1 MIFSFKKNCT
11 SRFAIAGLLTIALTG
26 CGGGGS
32 EGSNALGG
40 TNSSA
45 ATVLPS
51 STPAAVI
58 SSAPASSSAPSS
70 SSAVPVA
77 TSSSAPS
84 STPVQAT
91 KSSSPAQSSYARSS
105 RASSSLADL
114 DDDIIYPEEPEEF
127 FDLPPTAPRN
137 VKLEVISSNTAI
149 ISWSPATDDVGLSR
163 YEIRRDGVAIGTS
176 VASNLEYEDIQLSH
190 NTYYTYTVRAIDIA
204 GNRSN
209 FSNALI
215 VKTTSINTHN
225 TSSNSSNNN
234 SKSSSSNNST
244 ATSAV
249 SSIGNTS
256 SNVSET
262 SSASSNDSSDNSSI
276 ALSSS
281 EATSSSPASI
291 SASSEANASA
301 SSTSEMTSSSA
312 SAVSSSNATSSST
325 PSSTSSSSEANASS
339 SSNDNLVS
347 VEWITPSQRENGDYL
362 ELDEIG
368 GYELRYRPINSSVY
382 IREIITDKYATSYE
396 TTNASTDGL
405 FQIAAFDTNGLY
417 SRFITLSPR

>member
-1 MIFSFKKNCT
+1 MIFSFKKYCT
-11 SRFAIAGLLTIALTG
+11 FEFAITGLLTIILTG

-32 EGSNALGG
+32 EGSNTQGNS
-40 TNSSA
+40 NSSIPTA
-45 ATVLPS
+45 LPS
-51 STPAAVI
+51 STPVVVA
-58 SSAPASSSAPSS
+58 SSVPISSSAPSS
-70 SSAVPVA
+70 SSLAISVT

-84 STPVQAT
+84 STPIQAT
-91 KSSSPAQSSYARSS
+91 KSSSPTQSSYARSS
-105 RASSSLADL
+105 RASSSLADM
-114 DDDIIYPEEPEEF
+114 DDDVIYPEEPEEF

-149 ISWSPATDDVGLSR
+149 ISWSPATDDVALSR

-176 VASNLEYEDIQLSH
+176 VASNLEYEDTGLNH
-190 NTYYTYTVRAIDIA
+190 NTYYTYTVRAIDTS

-209 FSNALI
+209 FSTALI

-225 TSSNSSNNN
+225 TSSNSSTTT
-234 SKSSSSNNST
+234 SS
-244 ATSAV
+244 V
-249 SSIGNTS
+249 SSINNTS
-256 SNVSET
+256 SSVSET
-262 SSASSNDSSDNSSI
+262 SSTNSTSNSSV

-281 EATSSSPASI
+281 EATSSSTASI
-291 SASSEANASA
+291 SASSEANASN
-301 SSTSEMTSSSA
+301 SSTSAETSSSA
-312 SAVSSSNATSSST
+312 TAI
-325 PSSTSSSSEANASS
+325 SSSSEANASS
-339 SSNDNLVS
+339 SSSDNLVS

-368 GYELRYRPINSSVY
+368 GYELRYKPINSSVY

>member
-1 MIFSFKKNCT
+1 MIFSFKKYCT
-11 SRFAIAGLLTIALTG
+11 FEFAITGLLTIILTG

-32 EGSNALGG
+32 EGSNTQGNS
-40 TNSSA
+40 NSSTPTA
-45 ATVLPS
+45 LPS
-51 STPAAVI
+51 STPVVVA
-58 SSAPASSSAPSS
+58 SSVPISSSAPSS
-70 SSAVPVA
+70 SSLAISVT

-84 STPVQAT
+84 STPIQAT
-91 KSSSPAQSSYARSS
+91 KSSSPAESSYARSS
-105 RASSSLADL
+105 RASSSLADM
-114 DDDIIYPEEPEEF
+114 DDDVIYPEEPEEF

-149 ISWSPATDDVGLSR
+149 ISWSPATDDVALSR

-176 VASNLEYEDIQLSH
+176 VASNLEYEDGGLNH
-190 NTYYTYTVRAIDIA
+190 NTYYTYTVRAIDTS

-209 FSNALI
+209 FSTALI

-225 TSSNSSNNN
+225 TSSNSSTTT
-234 SKSSSSNNST
+234 SS
-244 ATSAV
+244 V
-249 SSIGNTS
+249 SSINNTS
-256 SNVSET
+256 SSVSSSTNST
-262 SSASSNDSSDNSSI
+262 SNSSV

-281 EATSSSPASI
+281 EATSSSTASI
-291 SASSEANASA
+291 SASSEANASN
-301 SSTSEMTSSSA
+301 SSTSAVTSSSA
-312 SAVSSSNATSSST
+312 TTV
-325 PSSTSSSSEANASS
+325 SSSSEANASS
-339 SSNDNLVS
+339 SSTSAVTSSSATAISSSSDNLVS

-368 GYELRYRPINSSVY
+368 GYELRYKPINSSVY

>member
-1 MIFSFKKNCT
+1 MIFSFKKYCT
-11 SRFAIAGLLTIALTG
+11 FEFAITGLLTIILTG

-32 EGSNALGG
+32 EGSNTQGNS
-40 TNSSA
+40 NSSIPTA
-45 ATVLPS
+45 LPS
-51 STPAAVI
+51 STPVVVA
-58 SSAPASSSAPSS
+58 SSVPISSSAPSS
-70 SSAVPVA
+70 SSLAISVT

-84 STPVQAT
+84 STPIQAT
-91 KSSSPAQSSYARSS
+91 KSSSPAESSYARSS
-105 RASSSLADL
+105 RASSSLADM
-114 DDDIIYPEEPEEF
+114 DDDVIYPEEPEEF

-149 ISWSPATDDVGLSR
+149 ISWSPATDDVALSR

-176 VASNLEYEDIQLSH
+176 VASNLEYEDTGLNH
-190 NTYYTYTVRAIDIA
+190 NTYYTYTVRAIDTS

-209 FSNALI
+209 FSTALI

-225 TSSNSSNNN
+225 TSSNSSTTT
-234 SKSSSSNNST
+234 SS
-244 ATSAV
+244 V
-249 SSIGNTS
+249 SSINNTS
-256 SNVSET
+256 SSVSSSTNST
-262 SSASSNDSSDNSSI
+262 SNSSV

-281 EATSSSPASI
+281 EATSSSTASI
-291 SASSEANASA
+291 SASSEANASN
-301 SSTSEMTSSSA
+301 SSTSAVTSSSA
-312 SAVSSSNATSSST
+312 TAV
-325 PSSTSSSSEANASS
+325 SSSSEANASS
-339 SSNDNLVS
+339 SSSDNLVS

-368 GYELRYRPINSSVY
+368 GYELRYKPINSSVY

>member
-1 MIFSFKKNCT
+1 MIFSFKKYCT
-11 SRFAIAGLLTIALTG
+11 FEFAITGLLTIILTG

-32 EGSNALGG
+32 EGSNTQGNS
-40 TNSSA
+40 NSSIPTA
-45 ATVLPS
+45 LPS
-51 STPAAVI
+51 STPVVVA
-58 SSAPASSSAPSS
+58 SSVPISSSAPSS
-70 SSAVPVA
+70 SSLAISVT

-84 STPVQAT
+84 STPIQAT
-91 KSSSPAQSSYARSS
+91 KSSSPIQSSYARSS
-105 RASSSLADL
+105 RASSSLADM
-114 DDDIIYPEEPEEF
+114 DDDVIYPEEPEEF

-149 ISWSPATDDVGLSR
+149 ISWSPATDDVALSR

-176 VASNLEYEDIQLSH
+176 VASNLEYEDGGLNH
-190 NTYYTYTVRAIDIA
+190 NTYYTYTVRAIDTS

-209 FSNALI
+209 FSTALI

-225 TSSNSSNNN
+225 TSSNSSTTT
-234 SKSSSSNNST
+234 SS
-244 ATSAV
+244 V
-249 SSIGNTS
+249 SSINNTS
-256 SNVSET
+256 SSVSSSTNST
-262 SSASSNDSSDNSSI
+262 SNSSV

-281 EATSSSPASI
+281 EATSSSTASI
-291 SASSEANASA
+291 SASSEANASN
-301 SSTSEMTSSSA
+301 SSTSAVTSSSA
-312 SAVSSSNATSSST
+312 TAV
-325 PSSTSSSSEANASS
+325 SSSSEANASS
-339 SSNDNLVS
+339 SSSDNLVS

-368 GYELRYRPINSSVY
+368 GYELRYKPINSSVY

>member
-1 MIFSFKKNCT
+1 MIFSFKKYCT
-11 SRFAIAGLLTIALTG
+11 FEFAITGLLTIILTG

-32 EGSNALGG
+32 EGSNTQGNS
-40 TNSSA
+40 NSSIPTA
-45 ATVLPS
+45 LPS
-51 STPAAVI
+51 STPVVVA
-58 SSAPASSSAPSS
+58 SSVPISSSAPSS
-70 SSAVPVA
+70 SSLAISVT

-84 STPVQAT
+84 STPIQST
-91 KSSSPAQSSYARSS
+91 KSSSPAESSYARSS
-105 RASSSLADL
+105 RASSSLADM
-114 DDDIIYPEEPEEF
+114 DDDVIYPEEPEEF

-149 ISWSPATDDVGLSR
+149 ISWSPATDDVALSR

-176 VASNLEYEDIQLSH
+176 VASNLEYEDGGLNH
-190 NTYYTYTVRAIDIA
+190 NTYYTYTVRAIDTS

-225 TSSNSSNNN
+225 TSSNSSTTT
-234 SKSSSSNNST
+234 SS
-244 ATSAV
+244 V
-249 SSIGNTS
+249 SSINNTS
-256 SNVSET
+256 SSVSSSTNST
-262 SSASSNDSSDNSSI
+262 SNSSV

-281 EATSSSPASI
+281 EATSSSTASI
-291 SASSEANASA
+291 SASSEANAST

-312 SAVSSSNATSSST
+312 TAI
-325 PSSTSSSSEANASS
+325 SSSSEANASS
-339 SSNDNLVS
+339 SSSDNLVS

-368 GYELRYRPINSSVY
+368 GYELRYKPINSSVY
-382 IREIITDKYATSYE
+382 IREIITDKYATSYA

-417 SRFITLSPR
+417 SHFITLSPQ